1 MPQRSGRVSSFY
13 GKPFCPFFCILL
25 RTAAYMVDI
34 AQLVRVSGCGP
45 EGRRFEP
52 GYPPHL
58 FRSVPRPFTC
68 RAADIAEGRRIFYV
82 PAFAFTLPFC
92 LLRVFA
98 FFLTL
103 PAFSVSLCA
112 ALRVLPCLRSLLHSL
127 RASCAFRPKPAFF
140 VRFALFNRG
149 SFAFCAPF
157 CSVRLSSFL
166 RAFCDC
172 AFSFSLSWLSP
183 PLPRRRLR
191 AVLRFFRR
199 GNGRCRIDFIVGV
212 WLSW

>member
-1 MPQRSGRVSSFY
+1 MALRVAGSSPVIHPTFSALCRGR
-13 GKPFCPFFCILL
+13 L
-25 RTAAYMVDI
+25 
-34 AQLVRVSGCGP
+34 
-45 EGRRFEP
+45 
-52 GYPPHL
+52 
-58 FRSVPRPFTC
+58 
-68 RAADIAEGRRIFYV
+68 RAAQRISQKAG
-82 PAFAFTLPFC
+82 AFFMCRPLRLLYLSACCAF
-92 LLRVFA
+92 FA

-112 ALRVLPCLRSLLHSL
+112 AFRVLPCLRSLLHSL

-199 GNGRCRIDFIVGV
+199 GNGRCRIDFIGV

>member
-1 MPQRSGRVSSFY
+1 MALRVAGSSPVIHPTFSALCRGRLRAAQRISQKAGAFFMCRPLRLLYLSACCAFLRFSCFA
-13 GKPFCPFFCILL
+13 GFFC
-25 RTAAYMVDI
+25 
-34 AQLVRVSGCGP
+34 
-45 EGRRFEP
+45 F
-52 GYPPHL
+52 
-58 FRSVPRPFTC
+58 
-68 RAADIAEGRRIFYV
+68 
-82 PAFAFTLPFC
+82 
-92 LLRVFA
+92 
-98 FFLTL
+98 
-103 PAFSVSLCA
+103 LCA
-112 ALRVLPCLRSLLHSL
+112 ALRVLPCLRPLLHSL

-140 VRFALFNRG
+140 VRLVLFNRG

-166 RAFCDC
+166 SAFFDC